1 MWILPNLS
9 ITGWRER
16 EERHG
21 AQEEEE
27 NKNPLAKKQNK
38 NNRKKNHKISLD
50 ALMQHTLKPV
60 SEQFTYDI
68 LIDMND
74 KILQDL
80 LWMAATTLKAQS
92 T

>member
-1 MWILPNLS
+1 MWILPNLL

-27 NKNPLAKKQNK
+27 NKNPLAKKKIK
-38 NNRKKNHKISLD
+38 NKNHKISLD
-50 ALMQHTLKPV
+50 ALMQHTLKPI

-74 KILQDL
+74 NILQDL
-80 LWMAATTLKAQS
+80 LCMAATTLKAQS

>member
-1 MWILPNLS
+1 MWILSNLS

-74 KILQDL
+74 NILQDL

>member
-1 MWILPNLS
+1 
-9 ITGWRER
+9 
-16 EERHG
+16 
-21 AQEEEE
+21 
-27 NKNPLAKKQNK
+27 
-38 NNRKKNHKISLD
+38 
-50 ALMQHTLKPV
+50 MQHTLKPV

-74 KILQDL
+74 NIVADHNILQDL